1 MLFDGKSII
10 VTGGASGIGKACA
23 GYLAQRGASVW
34 IGDRDIA
41 GGGEVARAAR
51 GEGLL
56 VDYNPLDLEVPN
68 SIDQFIEV
76 ATAKGAHVDGL
87 VNCAGWDSLS
97 QPFLL
102 NDPNLWDRVIQ
113 INLKGPM
120 RLTQGILRSMQAR
133 RSGRIVNISSE
144 AGRAG
149 SPGHCA
155 YTAAKGGII
164 ALTKALARE
173 FGSINI
179 TVNCISPGAIDTPLM
194 RSAVSSEDIALLVAS
209 NPIQRVGQPRDIASA
224 VAFFLD
230 EANSYITGQT
240 LSVSGGMTM
249 IG

>member
-23 GYLAQRGASVW
+23 VYLAQRGASVR

-41 GGGEVARAAR
+41 GGVEVARAAR
-51 GEGLL
+51 GEGLA
-56 VDYNPLDLEVPN
+56 VDYNPLDLEVAS

-76 ATAKGAHVDGL
+76 ATADDIDGL
-87 VNCAGWDSLS
+87 VNCAGWDALS

-102 NDPNLWDRVIQ
+102 NDQNLWDRVIQ

-120 RLTQGILRSMQAR
+120 RLTQGILRSMQTR

-155 YTAAKGGII
+155 YTAAKGGMI

-173 FGSINI
+173 FGSMNI

-194 RSAVSSEDIALLVAS
+194 RSAVSSEDMALLVAS
-209 NPIQRVGQPRDIASA
+209 NPIQRVGQPIDIASA

>member
-23 GYLAQRGASVW
+23 VYLAQRGASVR
-34 IGDRDIA
+34 IGDRDMA

-51 GEGLL
+51 GEGLA
-56 VDYNPLDLEVPN
+56 VDFNPLDLEVPN

-76 ATAKGAHVDGL
+76 ATAKSAHVDGL

-173 FGSINI
+173 FGSMNI

-209 NPIQRVGQPRDIASA
+209 NPIQRVGQPLDIASA

-230 EANSYITGQT
+230 DANSYITGQT

-249 IG
+249 SG